1 MMIYL
6 HLIARRVNTRHLVV
20 VGWEVVE
27 VLLVSL
33 VIKVPGAL
41 GCRIGVVFN
50 SLDLPLVTHR
60 MCRVVVWSRPC
71 PLKFQSLVGGSVS
84 EFLGVR
90 VMYQGRSMR
99 CMCSQRCLLH
109 RCGNVFICVVVQIQL
124 VLPSSV
130 DTPSECIV

>member
-60 MCRVVVWSRPC
+60 MCRVE
-71 PLKFQSLVGGSVS
+71 SLVGGSVS